1 MSVEDDVD
9 MLILIRKDPIAALCL
24 AVERAGLTMTLYGQ
38 AVDEAG
44 LRAAAACTGLTRVA
58 GEELTPE
65 EVKAIASQAGE
76 TQ

>member
-1 MSVEDDVD
+1 MSTDEDVE

-38 AVDEAG
+38 PVDGAS
-44 LRAAAACTGLTRVA
+44 LRTAAACTGLARVA

-65 EVKAIASQAGE
+65 EVKAIAAQAG
-76 TQ
+76 QVS